1 MNSFYVTDTQA
12 IIHYMEDRKPISKK
26 INDIFE
32 DADKG
37 NATIYIP
44 AIVLMEILYLFEK
57 KRVKIN
63 IPDLKRIIQESFNYI
78 EQELNLDII
87 EEAVKID
94 DIPELHD
101 RIIAATAKYL
111 ESPLLT
117 NDPVILKSK
126 HCKTIY

>member
-32 DADKG
+32 DADEG

-63 IPDLKRIIQESFNYI
+63 IPF
-78 EQELNLDII
+78 
-87 EEAVKID
+87 
-94 DIPELHD
+94 
-101 RIIAATAKYL
+101 
-111 ESPLLT
+111 
-117 NDPVILKSK
+117 
-126 HCKTIY
+126 